1 MIFRGK
7 NRQAAEV
14 ASVITPAIM
23 DVDEYLKGITFE
35 ANDFEFRNK
44 DGAMIDANFAS
55 QSFWKEAFAR
65 FTKNKGAV
73 ISLFCILIIIVFA
86 IIGPHMNE
94 YTYATQNVKN
104 QNLAPR
110 VPGIEKMGFLD
121 GSEIVKASGVEKK
134 INKYISNNKEDLYY
148 WFGSDSLGRDIWT
161 RTWTGTRISLYIAVV
176 AVLADMIIGLSYGL
190 ISGYFGGKVDMIM
203 QRIVEIV
210 NSIPTLV
217 VVTLMM
223 LVLSPGLTS
232 ITVALIFTGWIGMSR
247 IARAEMLKLK
257 EREFVLASRT
267 LGAGNFRIIFSEIFP
282 NMFGPVITQTMF
294 SIPHAIYTEAFL
306 AFIGLGVPSP
316 LASLGSMISDGY
328 KNFTTHPYQ
337 IVFPLLVMSLLMLSF
352 TLLADG
358 LREALDPKM
367 KEM

>member
-1 MIFRGK
+1 MMLK
-7 NRQAAEV
+7 KKKVQMTEA
-14 ASVITPAIM
+14 ASVAVPVT
-23 DVDEYLKGITFE
+23 DVEEYLKGIRFQE
-35 ANDFEFRNK
+35 DDFEFQHM
-44 DGAMIDANFAS
+44 DEDLIDTNFAS
-55 QSFWKEAFAR
+55 QSFWKDAYMR
-65 FTKNKGAV
+65 FKKNKGAV
-73 ISLFCILIIIVFA
+73 ISFFCILLIILLAIV
-86 IIGPHMNE
+86 GPHMNS
-94 YTYATQNVKN
+94 YTYATQDIKN

-110 VPGIEKMGFLD
+110 VQGLEKLGILD
-121 GSEIVKASGVEKK
+121 GSETVKASDVAKK
-134 INKYISNNKEDLYY
+134 INKYISNKKTDVYY

-176 AVLADMIIGLSYGL
+176 AVLVDMLFGLSYGL
-190 ISGYFGGKVDMIM
+190 ISGYFGGKVDMVM

-232 ITVALIFTGWIGMSR
+232 ITVALIVTGWIGMSR

-267 LGAGNFRIIFSEIFP
+267 LGAGSFRIIFSEIFP
-282 NMFGPVITQTMF
+282 NIFGPVITQTMF
-294 SIPHAIYTEAFL
+294 SIPHAIFTEAFL

-316 LASLGSMISDGY
+316 LASLGTMISDGY

-337 IVFPLLVMSLLMLSF
+337 IVFPLVVMSLLMLSF

>member
-1 MIFRGK
+1 MMLKKK
-7 NRQAAEV
+7 NVQTEKATSAAV
-14 ASVITPAIM
+14 PVT
-23 DVDEYLKGITFE
+23 DVEEYLKGIQFQKD
-35 ANDFEFRNK
+35 DFEFQHM
-44 DGAMIDANFAS
+44 DEELIDTNFAS
-55 QSFWKEAFAR
+55 QSFWKDAYMR
-65 FTKNKGAV
+65 FKKNKGAV
-73 ISLFCILIIIVFA
+73 ISFFCILLIILLA
-86 IIGPHMNE
+86 IIGPHMNS
-94 YTYATQNVKN
+94 YTYATQDIKN

-110 VPGIEKMGFLD
+110 VQGLEKLGILD
-121 GSEIVKASGVEKK
+121 GSETVKSSGVVKK
-134 INKYISNNKEDLYY
+134 INKYISNKKTDVYY

-176 AVLADMIIGLSYGL
+176 AVLVDMLFGLSYGL
-190 ISGYFGGKVDMIM
+190 ISGYFGGKVDMVM

-232 ITVALIFTGWIGMSR
+232 ITVALIVTGWIGMSR

-267 LGAGNFRIIFSEIFP
+267 LGAGSFRIIFSEIFP
-282 NMFGPVITQTMF
+282 NIFGPVITQTMF
-294 SIPHAIYTEAFL
+294 SIPHAIFTEAFL

-316 LASLGSMISDGY
+316 LASLGTMISDGY

-337 IVFPLLVMSLLMLSF
+337 IVFPLVVMSLLMLSF